1 MMKDFKL
8 LLSAGLLLIF
18 LPLMLMELYF
28 TIWKDNANGV
38 IPEKGRRNEY
48 ANKMLMNCK
57 VLRFCLRVFHTN
69 VETDEIIREHAA
81 R

>member
-1 MMKDFKL
+1 MLKDFKL
-8 LLSAGLLLIF
+8 LLSVGLMF
-18 LPLMLMELYF
+18 VFSPLMLLELYF
-28 TIWKDNANGV
+28 TIWKDTANGI
-38 IPEKGRRNEY
+38 IPEKGHRNEY